1 MSQCGG
7 SGFVHRRAGNHDE
20 FVAAQPGDQVL
31 PVTGPAQALGQ
42 HADEPVARGVSE
54 VVVDRLQP
62 VQIEEQCRDR
72 TRLAGRK
79 SFVQVRQQGAPV
91 VQTGQVIV
99 FGKVT
104 KPLFGQHPG
113 LNLGEQRR
121 DRLQC
126 VEFVGAPL
134 PVAELDEPEGPG
146 RDIARQQG
154 CGGHRRRGHRATL
167 LDPPLVVIGGWF
179 RAQHHRL
186 LGVLRHREHR
196 VGVGEVDD
204 LEWVGVRNV
213 RPDRPLGDQSGGPDL
228 VVVVAKE
235 ADVDPEVG
243 HQIGQHTL
251 ADFDGGGRSGGHQ
264 LGCHRFDHQVEA
276 ARCAVH
282 GHCAV
287 RISPVP
293 CERAVACGYG
303 PRRAVR

>member
-1 MSQCGG
+1 MQLDVVTELVLHRHVVGEHRDLVAAGILGGQDSLVGAPQQVRGRIDTRRALCHTDTHGAGEYLAVDRDLFAQCGLQLMSQCGG

-126 VEFVGAPL
+126 V
-134 PVAELDEPEGPG
+134 
-146 RDIARQQG
+146 
-154 CGGHRRRGHRATL
+154 
-167 LDPPLVVIGGWF
+167 
-179 RAQHHRL
+179 
-186 LGVLRHREHR
+186 
-196 VGVGEVDD
+196 
-204 LEWVGVRNV
+204 
-213 RPDRPLGDQSGGPDL
+213 
-228 VVVVAKE
+228 
-235 ADVDPEVG
+235 
-243 HQIGQHTL
+243 
-251 ADFDGGGRSGGHQ
+251 
-264 LGCHRFDHQVEA
+264 
-276 ARCAVH
+276 
-282 GHCAV
+282 
-287 RISPVP
+287 
-293 CERAVACGYG
+293 
-303 PRRAVR
+303 